1 MAINLSPHQLAGLA
15 LRLAAEAFYFSMRK
29 NFMTTDNKEQ
39 RLLTLELTSCRL
51 TQDVQDRPGT
61 GKVAANWLF
70 LAARW
75 ARRNGF
81 LCTAMRMEARAEE
94 CLHAFTEVAA

>member
-1 MAINLSPHQLAGLA
+1 
-15 LRLAAEAFYFSMRK
+15 
-29 NFMTTDNKEQ
+29 MTTDNKEQ
-39 RLLTLELTSCRL
+39 RRLTLEITSCRL
-51 TQDVQDRPGT
+51 TQDVQNRPGT
-61 GKVAANWLF
+61 GKVAANWLL

-81 LCTAMRMEARAEE
+81 LCTAMRMEARAEK